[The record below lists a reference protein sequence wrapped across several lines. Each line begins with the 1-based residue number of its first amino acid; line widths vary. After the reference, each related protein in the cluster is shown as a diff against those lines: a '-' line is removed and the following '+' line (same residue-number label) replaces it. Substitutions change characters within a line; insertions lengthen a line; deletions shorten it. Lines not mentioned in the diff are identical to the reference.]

1 MKLIG
6 STVEKQKNP
15 NKNNENVPPIE
26 TTEVVLLDSSIAND
40 QYQHDLR
47 LLSIFVLSNSFVQIV
62 NTSIINDIFIET
74 TYSEFLCNT
83 S

>member
-6 STVEKQKNP
+6 STAEKQKNP

-62 NTSIINDIFIET
+62 NTSN
-74 TYSEFLCNT
+74 N
-83 S
+83 

>member
-6 STVEKQKNP
+6 STAEKQKNP

-47 LLSIFVLSNSFVQIV
+47 LLSIFALSNSFAQIV

>member
-6 STVEKQKNP
+6 STAEKQKNP

-40 QYQHDLR
+40 QYHHDLR

>member
-6 STVEKQKNP
+6 STEEKQKNP

-62 NTSIINDIFIET
+62 NT
-74 TYSEFLCNT
+74 
-83 S
+83 